1 MSLPALSLAVVGVAH
16 KNTDGSNRRF
26 NILLCEPGEPID
38 LRPEP
43 KNRHDRRAV
52 AVHSVRGDQLGYLS
66 AERCGRIGAL
76 IREGREVAAIFQAA
90 TAFGAWI
97 RVAFD
102 GEQPTLPP
110 VRTDEE
116 TEAAEQDFYPDEVWP
131 DD

>member
-1 MSLPALSLAVVGVAH
+1 MSLAVVGVAH

-26 NILLCEPGEPID
+26 NILLCEPGEPIE

-66 AERCGRIGAL
+66 AERCGRIGGL
-76 IREGREVAAIFQAA
+76 IREGREVIAVFQAA
-90 TAFGAWI
+90 TPFGAWI

-102 GEQPTLPP
+102 SDQPSLPP
-110 VRTDEE
+110 MPFVE
-116 TEAAEQDFYPDEVWP
+116 TNDGHEQDFYPDEIWP
-131 DD
+131 ND